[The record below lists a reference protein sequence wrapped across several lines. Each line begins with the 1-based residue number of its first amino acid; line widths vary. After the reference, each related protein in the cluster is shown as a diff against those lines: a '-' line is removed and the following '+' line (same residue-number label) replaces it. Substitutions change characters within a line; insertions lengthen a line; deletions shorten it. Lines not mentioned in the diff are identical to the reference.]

1 MTRMKEPTEVTRTIL
16 HTRFILITS
25 STAGFMALSGRR
37 TERKDLALRRAAPRP
52 PAALRGAGEGG
63 AGGAGAAAA
72 AAPEDARA
80 PAPRTGGR

>member
-1 MTRMKEPTEVTRTIL
+1 MKEPTEVTRTIL

-25 STAGFMALSGRR
+25 STAGFMALPSS
-37 TERKDLALRRAAPRP
+37 AAPGSGSQP
-52 PAALRGAGEGG
+52 LRVAGEGG
-63 AGGAGAAAA
+63 AGATA